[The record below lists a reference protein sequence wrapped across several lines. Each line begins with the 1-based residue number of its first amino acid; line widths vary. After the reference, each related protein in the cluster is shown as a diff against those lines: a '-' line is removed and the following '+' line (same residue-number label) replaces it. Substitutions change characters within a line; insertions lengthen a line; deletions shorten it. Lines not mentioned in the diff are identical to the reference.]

1 VRRLGAGEGVG
12 VLRGTNLIDEVHVDD
27 QVIVLHVGRMRALGD
42 GVAIGGKAEAR
53 DLRHAFTKLTTEARA
68 A

>member
-1 VRRLGAGEGVG
+1 
-12 VLRGTNLIDEVHVDD
+12 VLWATHLIDEVHADD
-27 QVIVLHVGRMRALGD
+27 QVIVLHLGRIRALGD
-42 GVAIGGKAEAR
+42 GAAICAKAEAH